1 MDEKEKQVQIY
12 HKTFIGLLLVTE
24 DLLNGN
30 DIEIETIEKLNKELY
45 NKLDAMIKRD
55 LYTKSKT
62 APTEEER
69 EKARLEYLEKAGIN
83 QNFRW

>member
-62 APTEEER
+62 TPTEEER

>member
-24 DLLNGN
+24 DLLNSN